1 MNLQMNCAPRTYA
14 KLIPAKMIFAFL
26 AVIVAA
32 ASIYA
37 GASLS
42 SAGPGLNRRAIAAH
56 PASASLMVPDK
67 GKFRILSGGKEI
79 GKEEYEIMPSGE
91 NWIARGSAEIQPDK
105 GPMQH
110 VTGKLELHAD
120 GTPVHYD
127 WTTQGVKKAS
137 CAISFDGLTATIQ
150 LQLEG
155 AKPYT
160 QEFTFNSPLVVV
172 LDNNLYD
179 QYAVL
184 ARLYDWKK
192 MGPQTFS
199 VLVPQDLAPG
209 VVIVESLGKHDV
221 GGQKLEE
228 LRVKTDDN
236 EIDLFLDGLRLTR
249 ISAPAA
255 NAEIIRE

>member
-1 MNLQMNCAPRTYA
+1 MKFQAHRTPRTSTPTA
-14 KLIPAKMIFAFL
+14 PLRIILFSLAVFL
-26 AVIVAA
+26 AAVSIYVFAA
-32 ASIYA
+32 APSA
-37 GASLS
+37 RASLH
-42 SAGPGLNRRAIAAH
+42 GAAAAN
-56 PASASLMVPDK
+56 PAATSLLVPDK
-67 GKFRILSGGKEI
+67 GKFRILSGGKEV
-79 GKEEYEIMPSGE
+79 GKEEYEIAPSGG
-91 NWIARGSAEIQPDK
+91 NWVAHGSSEIQSEK
-105 GPMQH
+105 GPVQH
-110 VTGKLELHAD
+110 VTGNLELRAD
-120 GTPVHYD
+120 GTPVRYT
-127 WTTQGVKKAS
+127 WTTQGAKKAT
-137 CAISFDGLTATIQ
+137 CTITFQGVTATIE

-160 QEFTFNSPLVVV
+160 QEFTFNSPMVVV

-192 MGPQTFS
+192 MGPQSFS

-209 VVIVESLGKHDV
+209 VVTVESLGKQDA

-228 LRVKTDDN
+228 LSVKTEDN
-236 EIDLFLDGLRLTR
+236 EIDLFLDGQRLVR

>member
-1 MNLQMNCAPRTYA
+1 MNYQSKRIPRA
-14 KLIPAKMIFAFL
+14 RARFILAGIVLLSLIVAIAAVSINVVAVSAAARPALHGSA
-26 AVIVAA
+26 AVANPAA
-32 ASIYA
+32 AS
-37 GASLS
+37 
-42 SAGPGLNRRAIAAH
+42 
-56 PASASLMVPDK
+56 LMIPDK
-67 GKFRILSGGKEI
+67 GKFRILSGGKEV
-79 GKEEYEIMPSGE
+79 GKEEYEIAPSGG
-91 NWIARGSAEIQPDK
+91 NWIARGTAEIQPEK
-105 GPMQH
+105 GVTQH
-110 VTGKLELHAD
+110 ITGNLELRAD
-120 GTPVHYD
+120 GTPVHYN
-127 WTTQGVKKAS
+127 WTTQGAKKAT
-137 CAISFDGLTATIQ
+137 CAISFEGVTATIE

-160 QEFTFNSPLVVV
+160 QQLTFNSPLVVV

-192 MGPQTFS
+192 LGPQTFS

-209 VVIVESLGKHDV
+209 VVTVESLGKQNS

-236 EIDLFLDGLRLTR
+236 EIDLFLDGPRLVR

>member
-1 MNLQMNCAPRTYA
+1 MKLQSNRAGRARAMFAAA
-14 KLIPAKMIFAFL
+14 KIILVSVAAIA
-26 AVIVAA
+26 AA
-32 ASIYA
+32 ASIYVFA
-37 GASLS
+37 A
-42 SAGPGLNRRAIAAH
+42 APAARAALNGVAAAAH
-56 PASASLMVPDK
+56 PAAASLMVPDK
-67 GKFRILSGGKEI
+67 GKFRILSGGKEV
-79 GKEEYEIMPSGE
+79 GKEEYEIAPSGE
-91 NWIARGSAEIQPDK
+91 NWIARGTSEIQSEK
-105 GPMQH
+105 GPAQH

-127 WTTQGVKKAS
+127 WTTQGAKKAT
-137 CAISFDGLTATIQ
+137 CAISFDGVTATIQ

-192 MGPQTFS
+192 MGPQIFS

-209 VVIVESLGKHDV
+209 VVTVESLGKHDA

-236 EIDLFLDGLRLTR
+236 EIDLFLDGPRLVR

>member
-1 MNLQMNCAPRTYA
+1 MNLQSNRAPRALSSFVPA
-14 KLIPAKMIFAFL
+14 KLILVCLVLIAAAASMH
-26 AVIVAA
+26 VAA
-32 ASIYA
+32 AVPNA
-37 GASLS
+37 
-42 SAGPGLNRRAIAAH
+42 RAAH
-56 PASASLMVPDK
+56 NPVVAPARPAAASLMVPDK
-67 GKFRILSGGKEI
+67 GKFRILSAGKEV
-79 GKEEYEIMPSGE
+79 GSEEYEIAPSGG
-91 NWIARGSAEIQPDK
+91 NWIARGTAEIQPEK
-105 GPMQH
+105 GAMQH
-110 VTGKLELHAD
+110 ITGNLELRSD
-120 GTPVHYD
+120 GTPVRYQ
-127 WTTQGVKKAS
+127 WTTQGAKKAS
-137 CAISFDGLTATIQ
+137 CTIAFDGVTATIE

-160 QEFTFNSPLVVV
+160 QQFTFNSPLVVV

-192 MGPQTFS
+192 MGPQSFS

-209 VVIVESLGKHDV
+209 VVTVESLGKQDA
-221 GGQKLEE
+221 GGQKLDE

-236 EIDLFLDGLRLTR
+236 EIDLFLDGARLVR

>member
-1 MNLQMNCAPRTYA
+1 MNPQNDRTRLA
-14 KLIPAKMIFAFL
+14 RATFIPVEIIL
-26 AVIVAA
+26 ALLALTAVA
-32 ASIYA
+32 ASIYLA
-37 GASLS
+37 AAVPPARAALRSSAAASHAAVASLFVS
-42 SAGPGLNRRAIAAH
+42 
-56 PASASLMVPDK
+56 DK
-67 GKFRILSGGKEI
+67 GKFRILSGGKEV
-79 GKEEYEIMPSGE
+79 GSEEYEIAPSGE
-91 NWIARGSAEIQPDK
+91 NWIARGSSEIKSAQ
-105 GPMQH
+105 GPSQH
-110 VTGKLELHAD
+110 VTGTLELRPD
-120 GTPVHYD
+120 GTPIRYQ
-127 WTTQGVKKAS
+127 WTTQGAKKAS
-137 CAISFDGLTATIQ
+137 AAISFEGVIATIE

-160 QEFTFNSPLVVV
+160 QQFTFNTPLVVV

-192 MGPQTFS
+192 MGPQSFS

-209 VVIVESLGKHDV
+209 VITVESLGKQDV
-221 GGQKLEE
+221 SGQKLDE

-236 EIDLFLDGLRLTR
+236 EIDLFLDGARLVR

>member
-1 MNLQMNCAPRTYA
+1 MKIQSTLAPQA
-14 KLIPAKMIFAFL
+14 SVSFASAKMIFASL
-26 AVIVAA
+26 AVLAA
-32 ASIYA
+32 AA
-37 GASLS
+37 VLCASAAAP
-42 SAGPGLNRRAIAAH
+42 SARAARH
-56 PASASLMVPDK
+56 ASATAVKSADASLMVSDK
-67 GKFRILSGGKEI
+67 GKFRILSGGKEV
-79 GKEEYEIMPSGE
+79 GKEEYEIAPSGG
-91 NWIARGSAEIQPDK
+91 NWIARGSSEIQPEK
-105 GPMQH
+105 GPTQR
-110 VTGKLELHAD
+110 VTGTLQLHPD
-120 GTPVHYD
+120 GTPVSYE
-127 WTTQGVKKAS
+127 WTTQGAKKAT
-137 CAISFDGLTATIQ
+137 CNITFDGVTATIE

-160 QEFTFNSPLVVV
+160 QQFTFNSPLVVV

-209 VVIVESLGKHDV
+209 TVIVESLGKVDV
-221 GGQKLEE
+221 SGQKLDE

-236 EIDLFLDGLRLTR
+236 EIDLFLDGPRLMR